1 MCNVESFTIDFMIK
15 GYLVYKDVW
24 SIFKCCT
31 IAVKKEVEKGLL
43 LGPHRQNPLYSKLL
57 HLVDH

>member
-1 MCNVESFTIDFMIK
+1 MTSEVESFTIDFMIK

-24 SIFKCCT
+24 PTFKCCT

-43 LGPHRQNPLYSKLL
+43 GR
-57 HLVDH
+57 HLAAAQPAESLS